1 MNLRTRGEGF
11 KKSENFADVI
21 YGSPPMTCDLS
32 VFRDFE
38 NSHVSK
44 VVRAEI
50 DTGRKKGLFPLVRIR
65 NPWGNDTEWKGAWSD
80 GAKEWKYI
88 PEEGRG

>member
-1 MNLRTRGEGF
+1 M
-11 KKSENFADVI
+11 
-21 YGSPPMTCDLS
+21 
-32 VFRDFE
+32 FRDFE